1 MKIVFYCQHVLGI
14 GHLFRTLEICKA
26 LRGHRVILVTGGPQ
40 IDTKFPKH
48 VTVIQL
54 PELQMGQEFKGLF
67 SSDQTASLD
76 QIKKK
81 RQTKLQ
87 AIIEKH
93 TPDLFLSEL
102 YPFGRKAFRF
112 ELDPVLETIRN
123 HPLSH
128 CGVFS
133 SVRDILVEKEDQ
145 NKHEGRAVETL
156 NNYFDAVLVH
166 SDPKW
171 FTLKETFLRFSE
183 IKIPV
188 FHTGYIAPKPLD
200 NARNRIRKQM
210 GIADEDVMIVAS
222 AGGGSVGKPILESA
236 IRAFDYLNVEGT
248 PHLFVY
254 TGPYIDEKEFAELT
268 ALKKSQRIQI
278 AKFTSDFLSCLS
290 AADISISMAGY
301 NTTMNILSA
310 GVPALVWPFAA
321 NREQRLRAERLAARG
336 ALKLLDD
343 QDLNPEDLARIMRET
358 LTRSVLRK
366 VDIDLNGAA
375 NTVQWLENWIDRNAK
390 TS

>member
-26 LRGHRVILVTGGPQ
+26 MRGHEVILVTGGPQ

-93 TPDLFLSEL
+93 TPDLFLCEL

-112 ELDPVLETIRN
+112 ELDPVLEAIRN
-123 HPLSH
+123 HPLSR
-128 CGVFS
+128 CGVVS

-171 FTLKETFLRFSE
+171 FTLKETFLRFDE
-183 IKIPV
+183 IKVPV
-188 FHTGYIAPKPLD
+188 FHTGYIAPKSLD
-200 NARNRIRKQM
+200 NARNTSRKQL
-210 GIADEDVMIVAS
+210 GIADEDVMIVVHVSLFTFHAAPSPLSHPRTSSHLPS
-222 AGGGSVGKPILESA
+222 AGA
-236 IRAFDYLNVEGT
+236 
-248 PHLFVY
+248 
-254 TGPYIDEKEFAELT
+254 
-268 ALKKSQRIQI
+268 
-278 AKFTSDFLSCLS
+278 
-290 AADISISMAGY
+290 
-301 NTTMNILSA
+301 
-310 GVPALVWPFAA
+310 
-321 NREQRLRAERLAARG
+321 
-336 ALKLLDD
+336 
-343 QDLNPEDLARIMRET
+343 
-358 LTRSVLRK
+358 
-366 VDIDLNGAA
+366 
-375 NTVQWLENWIDRNAK
+375 
-390 TS
+390 